1 MMRKTIKDII
11 SLKAKKQ
18 KIAVLTCYT
27 SNYSKILDEYCDI
40 LLVGDSLGMVLYGF
54 ESTLPVT
61 LDLMINHGKAVVNS
75 SKNALVIV
83 DMPFG
88 TYQESKEVAFR
99 NCARVMKE
107 TGCSAVKIEGGA
119 EMSDTIKYL
128 TERAIPVMAHIG
140 LQPQYFNVLGGYSVQ
155 GKTSD
160 SKKQLIDDL
169 KAVEKAGAFAVVLE
183 GTVKSVADEICKI
196 AKIPVIGIGA
206 TDKCDGQVLVTED
219 MLGFFDKTPKFVK
232 KYADLKKII
241 SKAISDYTKEVR
253 SNQFP
258 EKENLY

>member
-1 MMRKTIKDII
+1 MRKTIKDII

-18 KIAVLTCYT
+18 KMVVLTCYT
-27 SNYSKILDEYCDI
+27 ANYARILDEHCDI

-61 LDLMINHGKAVVNS
+61 LGMMINHGKAVVNS
-75 SKNALVIV
+75 SKNALVVV

-88 TYQESKEVAFR
+88 TYQEEEEVAFR

-140 LQPQYFNVLGGYSVQ
+140 LQPQYFNILGGYSVQ

-183 GTVKSVADEICKI
+183 GAVKSVADEICKI

-206 TDKCDGQVLVTED
+206 SDKCDGQVLVTED

-232 KYADLKKII
+232 KYANLRKTI
-241 SKAISDYTKEVR
+241 SKAVSDYAKEVR

-258 EKENLY
+258 GKENLY